1 MDRSEER
8 SVQEEDGD
16 KDGDLLKKE
25 MTLNDTDREM
35 VMYGREKLYHETR
48 DVTLL
53 ELCFSAVIK
62 SQHDPACLRKV
73 TDRVV
78 PPRERLSRRIDERVM
93 SLFKQQCVDDAY
105 IAYWKIKNS
114 FVLCESLKKRK

>member
-1 MDRSEER
+1 MILIEKWLCK
-8 SVQEEDGD
+8 G
-16 KDGDLLKKE
+16 
-25 MTLNDTDREM
+25 
-35 VMYGREKLYHETR
+35 GRNFYYETR

-78 PPRERLSRRIDERVM
+78 PPRERLSLRIDERVM
-93 SLFKQQCVDDAY
+93 LLFNQQCVDDAY
-105 IAYWKIKNS
+105 IAYWEMENS
-114 FVLCESLKKRK
+114 FVLCESLKKRE